1 MMTLAGT
8 VRSGFLDCQV
18 RPGDR
23 GSYGRPAQSRVT
35 RHIGS
40 QGLWLSAA
48 FSSKAAGSSCGGFW
62 LRSAPCRRA
71 MISFWHLKR
80 VPTQGSRLGLDP
92 LPSQLRSTEPCRI
105 FCALFSDGLMP
116 KTETQNQKTQTKT
129 KNIKHPPAK
138 KKRRKSKTP

>member
-1 MMTLAGT
+1 MTLAGT

-80 VPTQGSRLGLDP
+80 VPTQGSRLGWHP
-92 LPSQLRSTEPCRI
+92 LPSQLRSTGPSRI
-105 FCALFSDGLMP
+105 FCGSFSNGLMP
-116 KTETQNQKTQTKT
+116 KKT
-129 KNIKHPPAK
+129 KNNKNENPKTLKPQNHK
-138 KKRRKSKTP
+138 TSKP